1 MGGGGGILGGIT
13 NALFGSPQT
22 VATPDYTGAAQQTAA
37 ANAANNR
44 INQVTPYGNSTYQ
57 QTGTDQYGNPTYTMN
72 TTAAPFVQNAINAQG
87 GQLAATYGT
96 PFSSP
101 TFNSAGD
108 MPAMNYYGSRLNQQQ
123 FDPATQLLALPKFD
137 VNTKIDTSILP
148 QYGINPGE
156 TYENAIMRRLEP
168 TIQRQSQASDAQ
180 LANQGIV
187 PGTKAYET
195 AKQLLA
201 QQQNDARTSAI
212 VGGMDTGLRAN
223 EQAFGQQANQIGLNL
238 AGQEQSFT
246 QPLRTNVQNMSAN
259 DLAYNQQYK
268 NQGLGMQAQNQA
280 FTQAMAKYLLPAQV
294 AGQLKGLSTPTYA
307 PTTSVAG
314 ADYLTSMGLTNQ
326 GNVANA
332 NANNAYNNSLMQ
344 GLFTLGAGSIA
355 SPTGTFAGLS
365 KIFSDIRMK
374 ENIKS
379 LGALPNGLNVY
390 EFDYKPEF
398 KDIAGHGKHI
408 GVMAQEVEKVIPYA
422 VVTTDSGYKMV
433 DYSML
438 GI

>member
-1 MGGGGGILGGIT
+1 MGGSNGILGGIT
-13 NALFGSPQT
+13 NTLFGSPQT
-22 VATPDYTGAAQQTAA
+22 VATPDYTSAAQQTTA

-44 INQVTPYGNSTYQ
+44 INQVTPYGNSTYV

-96 PFSSP
+96 PFQSP

-108 MPAMNYYGSRLNQQQ
+108 MPKMNYYGSRLNQQQ
-123 FDPATQLLALPKFD
+123 FDPAKQLLALPKFD
-137 VNTKIDTSILP
+137 VNTQIDQSKLP
-148 QYGINPGE
+148 SYGINPGE
-156 TYENAIMRRLEP
+156 TYEAAIMRRLDP
-168 TIQRQSQASDAQ
+168 ALQRQSQSSDAQ

-195 AKQLLA
+195 AKMLLA

-223 EQAFGQQANQIGLNL
+223 QQAFGQGAQQIGLNL

-259 DLAYNQQYK
+259 ELAYNQQLQ
-268 NQGLGMQAQNQA
+268 NQTLGMNAQQQA
-280 FTQAMAKYLLPAQV
+280 FVQEMSKYLLPAQV
-294 AGQLKGLSTPTYA
+294 AGMLKNLSTPTYA
-307 PTTSVAG
+307 PTNTIPGVDYMG
-314 ADYLTSMGLTNQ
+314 AMGLTNQ
-326 GNVANA
+326 SQQANA
-332 NANNAYNNSLMQ
+332 NATNAQNNAMIQ
-344 GLFTLGAGSIA
+344 GLFSMGGAALGA
-355 SPTGTFAGLS
+355 PKGT
-365 KIFSDIRMK
+365 FSDIRMK

-379 LGALPNGLNVY
+379 VGTLPNGLNIY
-390 EFDYKPEF
+390 EFDYKLEF
-398 KDIAGHGKHI
+398 KDIAGHGKQI

-422 VVTTDSGYKMV
+422 VIEANNGYKMV
-433 DYSML
+433 NYSML

>member
-1 MGGGGGILGGIT
+1 MGGGGGILSPIT

-44 INQVTPYGNSTYQ
+44 INQVTPYGSSQYV
-57 QTGTDQYGNPTYTMN
+57 QTGTDQYGNPTYTIN

-87 GQLAATYGT
+87 GQLASTYGT

-108 MPAMNYYGSRLNQQQ
+108 MPSMNYYGSRLNQQQ
-123 FDPATQLLALPKFD
+123 FDPAKQLLPLPKFD
-137 VNTKIDTSILP
+137 VNTNIDTSKLP
-148 QYGINPGE
+148 SYGINPGE
-156 TYENAIMRRLEP
+156 TYESAIMRRLEP
-168 TIQRQSQASDAQ
+168 TINRDRSQLQAQ

-195 AKQLLA
+195 AMTLQA
-201 QQQNDARTSAI
+201 QKENDARTSAI

-223 EQAFGQQANQIGLNL
+223 QQAFGQGATQVGLNL
-238 AGQEQSFT
+238 AGQEQAFT

-259 DLAYNQQYK
+259 ELAYNQQLA
-268 NQGLGMQAQNQA
+268 NQNLGMQAQNQA
-280 FTQAMAKYLLPAQV
+280 FTQAMSKYLLPAQV
-294 AGQLKGLSTPTYA
+294 AGMLKNLATPTYA
-307 PTTSVAG
+307 PTNTIAG
-314 ADYLTSMGLTNQ
+314 PDYLSAMGLANQ
-326 GNVANA
+326 SNWNAANA
-332 NANNAYNNSLMQ
+332 QNAQNNAMMQ
-344 GLFTLGAGSIA
+344 GLFSLAGAGI
-355 SPTGTFAGLS
+355 
-365 KIFSDIRMK
+365 KYSDIHAK
-374 ENIKS
+374 ENIKNIGV
-379 LGALPNGLNVY
+379 LANGLNVY
-390 EFDYKPEF
+390 EYEYKPEF

-422 VVTTDSGYKMV
+422 VVTANNGYKMV

>member
-1 MGGGGGILGGIT
+1 MGGGGGILGGVT

-22 VATPDYTGAAQQTAA
+22 VDTPDYTSAAQQTSA

-87 GQLAATYGT
+87 GQLASTYGSA
-96 PFSSP
+96 FQSP
-101 TFNSAGD
+101 TFNSTGD

-123 FDPATQLLALPKFD
+123 FNPATQLLALPKFN
-137 VNTKIDTSILP
+137 VNTQIDQSQLP
-148 QYGINPGE
+148 SYGINPGE
-156 TYENAIMRRLEP
+156 TYEAAIMRRLDP
-168 TIQRQSQASDAQ
+168 ALQRQSQASDVQ

-187 PGTKAYET
+187 PGTRAYET

-223 EQAFGQQANQIGLNL
+223 QQAFGQGAQQIGLNL

-259 DLAYNQQYK
+259 ELAYNQQIA
-268 NQGLGMQAQNQA
+268 NQGLGMNAQQQA

-294 AGQLKGLSTPTYA
+294 AGLLKNLSTPTYA
-307 PTTSVAG
+307 PTTTIPGV
-314 ADYLTSMGLTNQ
+314 DYLGAMGLTNQ
-326 GNVANA
+326 SQQANA
-332 NANNAYNNSLMQ
+332 NAVNAQNNAMIQ
-344 GLFTLGAGSIA
+344 GLFSMGGAALGA
-355 SPTGTFAGLS
+355 PKGT
-365 KIFSDIRMK
+365 FSDIRMK
-374 ENIKS
+374 ENINPV
-379 LGALPNGLNVY
+379 GVLPNGLNIY

-422 VVTTDSGYKMV
+422 VIQANNGYKMV
-433 DYSML
+433 NYSML

>member
-1 MGGGGGILGGIT
+1 MGGSNGILGGIT
-13 NALFGSPQT
+13 NTLFGSPQT

-44 INQVTPYGNSTYQ
+44 INQVTPYGNSTYV

-96 PFSSP
+96 PFQSP

-108 MPAMNYYGSRLNQQQ
+108 MPKMNYYGSRLNQQQ
-123 FDPATQLLALPKFD
+123 FDPAKQLLALPKFD
-137 VNTKIDTSILP
+137 VNTQIDQSKLP
-148 QYGINPGE
+148 SYGINPGE
-156 TYENAIMRRLEP
+156 TYEAAIMRRLDP
-168 TIQRQSQASDAQ
+168 ALQRQSQASDAQ

-195 AKQLLA
+195 AKMLLA

-223 EQAFGQQANQIGLNL
+223 QQAFGQGAQQIGLNL

-259 DLAYNQQYK
+259 ELAYNQQLQ
-268 NQGLGMQAQNQA
+268 NQTLGMNAQQQA
-280 FTQAMAKYLLPAQV
+280 FVQEMSKYLLPAQV
-294 AGQLKGLSTPTYA
+294 AGMLKNLSTPTYA
-307 PTTSVAG
+307 PTNTIPGVDYMG
-314 ADYLTSMGLTNQ
+314 AMGLTNQ
-326 GNVANA
+326 SQQANA
-332 NANNAYNNSLMQ
+332 NAENARQNAMIQ
-344 GLFTLGAGSIA
+344 GLFSIGGATLGA
-355 SPTGTFAGLS
+355 PKGT
-365 KIFSDIRMK
+365 FSDIRMK
-374 ENIKS
+374 ENIKPV
-379 LGALPNGLNVY
+379 GTLPNGLNIY

-398 KDIAGHGKHI
+398 KDIAGHGKQI

-422 VVTTDSGYKMV
+422 VINADNGYKMV
-433 DYSML
+433 NYSML

>member
-1 MGGGGGILGGIT
+1 MGSGGGLLGGVT

-22 VATPDYTGAAQQTAA
+22 VDTPDYTSAAQQTSA

-87 GQLAATYGT
+87 GQLASTYGT
-96 PFSSP
+96 AFQSP
-101 TFNSAGD
+101 TFNSVGD
-108 MPAMNYYGSRLNQQQ
+108 MPSMNYYGSRLNQQQ
-123 FDPATQLLALPKFD
+123 FNPATQLVDLPKFN
-137 VNTKIDTSILP
+137 VNTQINQAALP
-148 QYGINPGE
+148 SYGINPGE
-156 TYENAIMRRLEP
+156 SYEAAIMRRLEP
-168 TIQRQSQASDAQ
+168 SLQRQSQASDAQ

-187 PGTKAYET
+187 PGTRAYET

-223 EQAFGQQANQIGLNL
+223 QQAFGQGAQQIGLNL

-259 DLAYNQQYK
+259 ELAYNQQIA

-280 FTQAMAKYLLPAQV
+280 FTQAMMKYMTPLQV
-294 AGQLKGLSTPTYA
+294 AQGLKGLSAPTYA
-307 PTTSVAG
+307 PTTTVPG
-314 ADYLTSMGLTNQ
+314 TDYLTSMGLTNQ
-326 GNVANA
+326 GNVASA
-332 NANNAYNNSLMQ
+332 NAQNAYNNAMMQ

-355 SPTGTFAGLS
+355 SPKGT
-365 KIFSDIRMK
+365 ISD
-374 ENIKS
+374 
-379 LGALPNGLNVY
+379 L
-390 EFDYKPEF
+390 F
-398 KDIAGHGKHI
+398 KFG
-408 GVMAQEVEKVIPYA
+408 
-422 VVTTDSGYKMV
+422 
-433 DYSML
+433 
-438 GI
+438 

>member
-1 MGGGGGILGGIT
+1 MGGNGGILSGVT

-87 GQLAATYGT
+87 GQLASTYGT
-96 PFSSP
+96 PFQSP

-108 MPAMNYYGSRLNQQQ
+108 MPKMNYYGSRLNQQQ
-123 FDPATQLLALPKFD
+123 FNPATQLVDLPKYNVNTQINQAALP
-137 VNTKIDTSILP
+137 S
-148 QYGINPGE
+148 YGINPGE
-156 TYENAIMRRLEP
+156 TYEAAIMRRLDP
-168 TIQRQSQASDAQ
+168 ALQRQSQASDAQ

-223 EQAFGQQANQIGLNL
+223 QQAYGQQAGQIGLNL
-238 AGQEQSFT
+238 TGQEQSFT

-259 DLAYNQQYK
+259 QLAYGQQLQNQQ
-268 NQGLGMQAQNQA
+268 LGMGAQQQA
-280 FTQAMAKYLLPAQV
+280 FTQDMAKYLLPAQI
-294 AGQLKGLSTPTYA
+294 AGMLKNLSTPTYA
-307 PTTSVAG
+307 PTTTVPG
-314 ADYLTSMGLTNQ
+314 TDYLTSMGLTNQ
-326 GNVANA
+326 GNIAQA
-332 NANNAYNNSLMQ
+332 NANNAYNNSMMN
-344 GLFTLGAGSIA
+344 GLFTLGGA
-355 SPTGTFAGLS
+355 SLLSPAGTFSGLFSNPGLFGGGGGAYGAMGGAAGLGS
-365 KIFSDIRMK
+365 SM
-374 ENIKS
+374 
-379 LGALPNGLNVY
+379 GTGLK
-390 EFDYKPEF
+390 F
-398 KDIAGHGKHI
+398 
-408 GVMAQEVEKVIPYA
+408 
-422 VVTTDSGYKMV
+422 
-433 DYSML
+433 
-438 GI
+438 